1 MSHVPV
7 LPPWPVRAL
16 IVDDEPIARRGLR
29 QLLTE
34 QGNVDV
40 VAECENG
47 EDAVQAIRR
56 ERPDLVYLDIQM
68 PGLDGFGVVRTIGAN
83 DMPCMVFVTAFDDCA
98 INAFAVAATDYVVK
112 PFSPERLAE
121 ATTRAL
127 GRIREKRVVAAH
139 EQLLHALGDASTAAW
154 SERMGP
160 GATGAPYA
168 TRLLVSVGT
177 RSVVVPLDDVSLIEA
192 DGYHVRV
199 RAGATRYTL
208 RESLKELESRVN
220 PLDFLRVHRSAIV
233 RISAVRCLERIAHER
248 LVVVLADGTRISVG
262 RARRDAVIRTLGS
275 VRG

>member
-1 MSHVPV
+1 M

-83 DMPCMVFVTAFDDCA
+83 DMPCVVFVTAFDDYA

-121 ATTRAL
+121 ATMRAL
-127 GRIREKRVVAAH
+127 RRIREQRVVAAH
-139 EQLLHALGDASTAAW
+139 EQLLHALSDASTAP
-154 SERMGP
+154 ERIGA
-160 GATGAPYA
+160 GATGVAPYA
-168 TRLLVSVGT
+168 TRLLVSVGA

-248 LVVVLADGTRISVG
+248 LVVVLADGTRVPVG
-262 RARRDAVIRTLGS
+262 RARRDVVIRTLGS